1 MEIFE
6 KENLK
11 LKIKKKIDDYV
22 EDFPFH
28 FYMNIIIN
36 LSLVAIIA
44 VLFSFA
50 VLLLGNLGF
59 VEGIQYLI
67 ITIVVLGAILKVT
80 AKSFFKNI
88 RVLHQIQE
96 GDYAFGI
103 EAHELDNMIE
113 FVEDLPLKKDDV
125 EKMRKTLSFDK
136 IIDVLEAV
144 GIIVLEHGKWNL
156 ELGLKYKAEGVM
168 EKYLNQKNDVGEDRF

>member
-11 LKIKKKIDDYV
+11 LEIKKKIDDYV
-22 EDFPFH
+22 EEFSFH
-28 FYMNIIIN
+28 FYFNIIIN
-36 LSLVAIIA
+36 LVLIAIIA

-59 VEGIQYLI
+59 VDGIQYLI

-113 FVEDLPLKKDDV
+113 FVEDLPLAKEEV

-168 EKYLNQKNDVGEDRF
+168 EKYFDRKK